1 MQRLTITTKIWL
13 SIGIFVLGFIL
24 STILVQVQGVSRE
37 QVLRAT
43 SRELFPAAQDSQDAQ
58 ASFLSGIRAFHDAVV
73 MQDAS
78 GLGRAAEEGGHAAED
93 LQAIAAI
100 PGLARE
106 RRAKVIEL
114 NNTIVS
120 FLLDAQSTYQTV
132 VVSPMNLAA
141 NTQEQVRSLA
151 VRTDAIERGLQAVKD
166 QFSSDLHEQL
176 SAVEFQSVHQRWGAL
191 LVFGITLIIAAY
203 MVNLTIH
210 RAVMDPILRINAEL
224 TQAKER
230 AEEASRAKSDF
241 VANMSHEIRTPMN
254 GVIGMTE
261 LALETDLT
269 IDQRHYLTV
278 VKSSAGALLSVIND
292 VLDFSKIEAGK
303 LDLEEIDFSLRDCVA
318 ETLGMLGI
326 RADEKQVELAYEID
340 ARLPDVLSGDPGR
353 LRQIIMNLA
362 GNAIKFTECG
372 EVVVRAFEE
381 SREPGRITLHCT
393 VRDTGIG
400 IREEKQASIFQ
411 AFTQADGSTTRRFGG
426 TGLGLTISRQLVEM
440 MWGRIWVES
449 SVGKGS
455 TFHFVVPFGLGQ
467 SAGQLPEASDSN
479 LQGVAVLVVDD
490 NFATRTILEEM
501 LRSWGMTPVLA
512 SGAAAAMRALTRQ
525 RFELILLDIR
535 MPEMDGFKLC
545 EKIRDNPQTANL
557 TIMMLSSAARSQ
569 DAIRCRELG
578 VAAYLT
584 KPINPRQLRI
594 AIGSVF
600 GGRHEAAN
608 HGSLASE
615 AQQLG
620 AGRRLRILLAEDNV
634 VNQEIAVTLLTKRGH
649 SVVVANDGQQALS
662 TLDKE
667 VFDLVLMDVQ
677 MPVMGGLE
685 ASTAIRKRERN
696 TGRHIPIIAM
706 TAHAMKGD
714 REKCLGAGMDG
725 YISKP
730 ISVKALMQAIE
741 AVSPGGAQLETISAP
756 ANADALPLVN
766 RQALKLQV
774 GDDLDLLRT
783 IVSLF
788 KAEVPVSMA
797 AIRAAIESNN
807 VESLSNL
814 AHSLKGMLGNFSSPA
829 ANQAALRLETVARER
844 DFSHAREAYRELEGV
859 IERLTPELAQ
869 LAEGDDWTGGR
880 DQSMQVVHG
889 SH

>member
-1 MQRLTITTKIWL
+1 MNMQRLTITTKIWL

-24 STILVQVQGVSRE
+24 STILVQVQGVRRE

-43 SRELFPAAQDSQDAQ
+43 STELFPEAQDSQDAE
-58 ASFLSGIRAFHDAVV
+58 ASFLLSIHAFHDAVV

-78 GLGRAAEEGGHAAED
+78 GLGRAAQEGRHAAQD
-93 LQAIAAI
+93 LQAIASI

-106 RRAKVIEL
+106 RTAKVREL
-114 NNTIVS
+114 NNTIES

-132 VVSPMNLAA
+132 VVSPTYLSAK
-141 NTQEQVRSLA
+141 TQGRVRSLA
-151 VRTDAIERGLQAVKD
+151 ARTDSIERGLQAVKD

-176 SAVEFQSVHQRWGAL
+176 SAVEFQSVRQRWGAL

-230 AEEASRAKSDF
+230 AEEANRAKGDF

-269 IDQRHYLTV
+269 IEQRRYLTV
-278 VKSSAGALLSVIND
+278 VKSSAGALLTVIND

-303 LDLEEIDFSLRDCVA
+303 LDLEEIDFSLRDCVS
-318 ETLGMLGI
+318 ETLGVLGI
-326 RADEKQVELAYEID
+326 RADEKKIELAYDVD
-340 ARLPDVLSGDPGR
+340 AKLPDVLSGDPGR

-362 GNAIKFTECG
+362 GNAIKFTERG

-400 IREEKQASIFQ
+400 IREDKQASIFQ
-411 AFTQADGSTTRRFGG
+411 AFTQADGTTTRRFGG

-440 MWGRIWVES
+440 MGGRIWLES
-449 SVGKGS
+449 VVGKGS
-455 TFHFVVPFGLGQ
+455 TFHFVVPFGLGP
-467 SAGQLPEASDSN
+467 SAGQMPEASDST
-479 LQGVAVLVVDD
+479 LQGITVLVVDD
-490 NFATRTILEEM
+490 NFTTRTILEEM
-501 LRSWGMTPVLA
+501 LRRWGMMPVVA
-512 SGAAAAMRALTRQ
+512 SGSAAAMRALAQ
-525 RFELILLDIR
+525 ERFELILLDIR
-535 MPEMDGFKLC
+535 MPEMDGFELC
-545 EKIRDNPQTANL
+545 EKIRHNPETADS
-557 TIMMLSSAARSQ
+557 TIMMLSSAARPQ

-584 KPINPRQLRI
+584 KPINPKQLRI
-594 AIGSVF
+594 AISSIF
-600 GGRHEAAN
+600 GGKGEAA
-608 HGSLASE
+608 HAGRVASE
-615 AQQLG
+615 PQQLG

-634 VNQEIAVTLLTKRGH
+634 VNQEIAATLLTKRGH
-649 SVVVANDGQQALS
+649 SVVVAKDGEQALS

-677 MPVMGGLE
+677 MPVMDGLE
-685 ASTAIRKRERN
+685 ASIAIRKRELN

-714 REKCLGAGMDG
+714 REKCLEAGMDG

-741 AVSPGGAQLETISAP
+741 TVSPGGAQLETISAT
-756 ANADALPLVN
+756 ANANALPLVN
-766 RQALKLQV
+766 RQALMLQV

-788 KAEVPVSMA
+788 KAEVPGNLA

-829 ANQAALRLETVARER
+829 ANQAALRLETMAQER
-844 DFSHAREAYRELEGV
+844 DFSHAREAYQELEGV
-859 IERLTPELAQ
+859 IEQLTPELAV
-869 LAEGDDWTGGR
+869 LAEAGET
-880 DQSMQVVHG
+880 MQVVHG